1 MYEQSLVA
9 LVRALG
15 AQHPTVQLL
24 GRKLNALLYHLD
36 DRGKARSAV
45 HAVAAQFGGQLRPAT
60 QKQEQNK
67 NGAARVKHRRGDPS
81 CACEF
86 CCQVKSLM
94 PPGGV
99 AGAAADDWG
108 AGERE
113 EAGAGGVAAAAEGAG
128 GAAAEEPAVE
138 EEAAAEA

>member
-108 AGERE
+108 GGEWKEAELKEKIPLPYLAAGCR
-113 EAGAGGVAAAAEGAG
+113 GCPPPRVT
-128 GAAAEEPAVE
+128 
-138 EEAAAEA
+138 